1 MLRTLF
7 PFRRL
12 LATSFLLVFVNVFV
26 GQCWCATI
34 NPVLA
39 TPAPVAPATA
49 PVGKPTHPGCH
60 GHGVKQQAAA
70 KAKEAHGQHAAKSTK
85 SSGEQDCCK
94 DNSAAILKS
103 LTTPDVKHLLTPAP
117 ALLPADNDFFFRP
130 AAGRWDRSIA
140 VVLVLREHLPP
151 KIPDIR
157 IFIQSLTV

>member
-1 MLRTLF
+1 MFRSLF

-26 GQCWCATI
+26 GQCYCAT
-34 NPVLA
+34 L
-39 TPAPVAPATA
+39 TSTGTAPVAKPQ
-49 PVGKPTHPGCH
+49 VVEKPTHPGCH
-60 GHGVKQQAAA
+60 GHGQATAQTKPVKAQPEHGRHDSKPAG
-70 KAKEAHGQHAAKSTK
+70 KE
-85 SSGEQDCCK
+85 DCCK

-103 LTTPDVKHLLTPAP
+103 LTTPGEKQLLVTSP
-117 ALLPADNDFFFRP
+117 ALLPASNDFFFRP
-130 AAGRWDRSIA
+130 AAGQWDRTNA

>member
-1 MLRTLF
+1 MFRSLF

-26 GQCWCATI
+26 GQCYCATL
-34 NPVLA
+34 NPAPAAPLVK
-39 TPAPVAPATA
+39 APVANTP
-49 PVGKPTHPGCH
+49 GHPGCH
-60 GHGVKQQAAA
+60 GHNPAKAAQELA
-70 KAKEAHGQHAAKSTK
+70 KAKHPHDHKSNTSDK
-85 SSGEQDCCK
+85 EDCCK

-103 LTTPDVKHLLTPAP
+103 LATPGEKQLLSPAP
-117 ALLPADNDFFFRP
+117 ALLPASSDFFFRP
-130 AAGRWDRSIA
+130 AAGQWDRTHS

>member
-1 MLRTLF
+1 MFRSLF

-26 GQCWCATI
+26 GQCYCATI

-39 TPAPVAPATA
+39 APAPVAKAVAVEKPA
-49 PVGKPTHPGCH
+49 HPGCH
-60 GHGVKQQAAA
+60 GHGKAPAQQ
-70 KAKEAHGQHAAKSTK
+70 KSTQGK
-85 SSGEQDCCK
+85 HDHARHSSKPAGQDDCCK

-103 LTTPDVKHLLTPAP
+103 LTTPGEKQLLASAP
-117 ALLPADNDFFFRP
+117 ALLPASSDFFFRP
-130 AAGRWDRSIA
+130 AAGEWDRTHS

>member
-1 MLRTLF
+1 MFRSLF

-26 GQCWCATI
+26 GQCYCATL
-34 NPVLA
+34 NPVQA
-39 TPAPVAPATA
+39 APVAKVTP
-49 PVGKPTHPGCH
+49 PQKPSHPGCH
-60 GHGVKQQAAA
+60 GHDNATAKQQPTKTKQDNA
-70 KAKEAHGQHAAKSTK
+70 QHNSKPAGKD
-85 SSGEQDCCK
+85 DCCQ

-103 LTTPDVKHLLTPAP
+103 LTTPAEKQLMTSAP
-117 ALLPADNDFFFRP
+117 ALLPASSDFFFRP
-130 AAGRWDRSIA
+130 AAGQWDRTHS

>member
-1 MLRTLF
+1 MFRSLF

-26 GQCWCATI
+26 GQCFCATL

-39 TPAPVAPATA
+39 TPAPVAKATPA
-49 PVGKPTHPGCH
+49 PKPSHPGCH
-60 GHGVKQQAAA
+60 GHSKATTKQAPA
-70 KAKEAHGQHAAKSTK
+70 KAQHGHDATSKGSSDKS
-85 SSGEQDCCK
+85 DCCK

-103 LTTPDVKHLLTPAP
+103 LTTPAEKQLMTPAP
-117 ALLPADNDFFFRP
+117 ALLPASSDFFFRP
-130 AAGRWDRSIA
+130 AAGQWDRTHS